1 MMMENGNSFLSLQL
15 RNKKVDTMKKTFA
28 NKLCVPAEGMYSYGG
43 YYDAPEVE
51 PVREMLINDG
61 WKFAPTE
68 LNGAEFMDYD
78 DSDWKPVDLP
88 HDYSLIPLPGGDND
102 EQIGPFSKHS
112 PGRNATGHV
121 MGGTGWY
128 RKIIKTDKNFEGKLV
143 KLNFDGTYNETKVWV
158 NGIMVG
164 NHVSGYAPYY
174 YDITS
179 ALKPVGE
186 DNIIAVRCRNNG
198 RNAHWFSGAGIY
210 RDVILEMFDPIHV
223 DPWGAYVTLS
233 YLDSYETK
241 VNVEARVVNETNE
254 DETVSVQVVL
264 RSHRGR
270 NVGNAH
276 QEIEVRANS
285 WVRVTQMMHVSRAVI
300 WTLDN
305 PYLYTAEITIK
316 QGDKVIDEFKQKF
329 GVRKI
334 EVSADKGFRLNG
346 ELIYLKGG
354 CVHHD
359 NGLLGAA
366 AFKRAEYRKVE
377 LLKEAGY
384 NAIRTVHNPPSK
396 YLLEACDEL
405 GMLVIEEFTDVW
417 EVHKTPQDYATY
429 FKETWEPDLTNMI
442 KRDRNHPSVIM
453 WSIGNE
459 IPNRSTEDALR
470 IQSALIK
477 RVKELDPTRFVTQ
490 TVSPHMVNGGWEEV
504 QPQLIN
510 LDVCG
515 YNNMSDKIES
525 DHEQYPDRIIYTSAS
540 YSSHALDYWKPVLNH
555 QYVIGDFVWTAIDYL
570 GEVSLGEAYYAPEN
584 NDISQEVISEGK
596 LPEGVTPENLY
607 DMQFAHSPNLFPKY
621 ISWSGDLDITGR
633 KKPQGYYRNVLWDVT
648 PVEMLVHEPIP
659 EGMVENVPLWA
670 WPNEHHHWNWLGNEG
685 KPMKVRVFTKGD
697 KVKLNL
703 NGMTV
708 AETEV
713 NERYIAEFEIP
724 FEPGRLEAI
733 AYKYGNVIGRAVLR
747 TANVPHGILL
757 TPDKVLLEAD
767 RQDLSYIVV
776 KVIDRGDNKV
786 TDIDVPVEVEVIG
799 NGELI
804 GCGNGSI
811 DGMKSFNHAKFSTWR
826 AYGQIIVR
834 PFAKPGDIMVKVKSE
849 FGVSE
854 VKLTV
859 I

>member
-1 MMMENGNSFLSLQL
+1 MRSIDAKKLS
-15 RNKKVDTMKKTFA
+15 M
-28 NKLCVPAEGMYSYGG
+28 PIEGAYSYGG
-43 YYDAPEVE
+43 YYDVPEVE
-51 PVREMLINDG
+51 PVREMLINEG

-68 LNGAEFMDYD
+68 LNGAELMDYD
-78 DSDWKPVDLP
+78 DTDWKLVDLP
-88 HDYSLIPLPGGDND
+88 HDFSLIPLPGGDND
-102 EQIGPFSKHS
+102 EQIGPFSKQS

-128 RKIIKTDKNFEGKLV
+128 RKIITTDKNFEGKLV
-143 KLNFDGTYNETKVWV
+143 KISFDGTYNETKVWV

-164 NHVSGYAPYY
+164 NHVNGYCPYY

-198 RNAHWFSGAGIY
+198 RNTHWYSGAGIY
-210 RDVILEMFDPIHV
+210 RDVKLEMFDPIHV
-223 DPWGAYVTLS
+223 DPWGAFVTLA
-233 YLDSYETK
+233 YLDNYETK
-241 VNVEARVVNETNE
+241 VNVEARVVNETPQ
-254 DETVSVQVVL
+254 DENVSVQVVI

-285 WVRVTQMMHVSRAVI
+285 WVKLTQMLHVSRAVI
-300 WTLDN
+300 WSLDN

-316 QGDKVIDEFKQKF
+316 QGDKVLDEFKQKF

-346 ELIYLKGG
+346 ELMTLKGG
-354 CVHHD
+354 CIHHD
-359 NGLLGAA
+359 NGFLGAA

-384 NAIRTVHNPPSK
+384 NAVRTVHNPPSS
-396 YLLEACDEL
+396 YFLDACDEL
-405 GMLVIEEFTDVW
+405 GMLVIDEFTDVW

-459 IPNRSTEDALR
+459 IPNQSTKDALR
-470 IQSALIK
+470 IQAELIK
-477 RVKELDPTRFVTQ
+477 RVRELDPTRFITQ
-490 TVSPHMVNGGWEEV
+490 VISPHMVTGGWKNAL
-504 QPQLIN
+504 PQMEA
-510 LDVCG
+510 LDICG
-515 YNNMSDKIES
+515 YNNMSS
-525 DHEQYPDRIIYTSAS
+525 
-540 YSSHALDYWKPVLNH
+540 N
-555 QYVIGDFVWTAIDYL
+555 DFVWTAMDYL
-570 GEVSLGEAYYAPEN
+570 GEVSAGEATYAKEIDN
-584 NDISQEVISEGK
+584 RAQDVLSRGK
-596 LPEGVTPENLY
+596 LPKGIKPEMLY
-607 DMQFAHSPNLFPKY
+607 DIQFETMPNLFPRY
-621 ISWSGDLDITGR
+621 ISWCGDLDITGR

-659 EGMVENVPLWA
+659 EGMVENMTPWG
-670 WPNEHHHWNWLGNEG
+670 WPNEFHHWNWLGNEG

-697 KVKLNL
+697 KVKLTL
-703 NGMTV
+703 HGMV
-708 AETEV
+708 IAEAEV
-713 NERYIAEFEIP
+713 NEHYIAEFEIP

-733 AYKYGNVIGRAVLR
+733 AYKVGNVIGKAVLR
-747 TANVPHGILL
+747 TASVPHGIELR
-757 TPDKVLLEAD
+757 PDKVLLEAN
-767 RQDLSYIVV
+767 RHDLSYIQV
-776 KVIDRGDNKV
+776 KVIDRGGNKV
-786 TDIDVPVEVEVIG
+786 TDEEVPVEVTVTG
-799 NGELI
+799 NGELV

-811 DGMKSFNHAKFSTWR
+811 DGMKSFNHANFTTWR

-834 PFAKPGDIMVKVKSE
+834 PFAKPGDILVNVKSR

>member
-1 MMMENGNSFLSLQL
+1 MKNTEAKQL
-15 RNKKVDTMKKTFA
+15 NMPV
-28 NKLCVPAEGMYSYGG
+28 EGTYSYGR
-43 YYDAPEVE
+43 YYDMPDVE

-61 WKFAPTE
+61 WRFAPTE
-68 LNGAEFMDYD
+68 LAGAEMMDYD
-78 DSDWKPVDLP
+78 DSTWKPVDLP
-88 HDYSLIPLPGGDND
+88 HDFSLIPLPGGDND
-102 EQIGPFSKHS
+102 EQIGPFSKLS

-143 KLNFDGTYNETKVWV
+143 KICFDGTYNETKVWV

-164 NHVSGYAPYY
+164 NHVNGYTPYY
-174 YDITS
+174 YDITD
-179 ALKPVGE
+179 ALNPVGE

-198 RNAHWFSGAGIY
+198 RNAHWYSGAGIY
-210 RDVILEMFDPIHV
+210 RDVKLEMFDPIHV
-223 DPWGAYVTLS
+223 DPWGAFVTLA
-233 YLDSYETK
+233 YLDAYETK
-241 VNVEARVVNETNE
+241 VNVEARVVNETAN
-254 DETVSVQVVL
+254 DATVSVQVVL
-264 RSHRGR
+264 RSQRGR

-276 QEIEVRANS
+276 QEVEVRANS
-285 WVRVTQMMHVSRAVI
+285 WARLTQMMHVSRAVI
-300 WTLDN
+300 WSLEN

-316 QGDKVIDEFKQKF
+316 KGDEVIDEYKQKF

-346 ELIYLKGG
+346 EMIELKGG

-359 NGLLGAA
+359 NGFLGSA

-377 LLKEAGY
+377 QLKEAGY
-384 NAIRTVHNPPSK
+384 NAVRTVHNPPSS
-396 YLLEACDEL
+396 YFLEACDEL

-459 IPNRSTEDALR
+459 IPNQSTEDALR
-470 IQSALIK
+470 IQGELIK

-490 TVSPHMVNGGWEEV
+490 VVSPHMVAGGWNNV
-504 QPQLIN
+504 PPQLEA

-515 YNNMSDKIES
+515 VNNLSNKIDA
-525 DHEQYPDRIIYTSAS
+525 DHAAHPDRVYFTAAS
-540 YSSHALDYWKPVLNH
+540 YSSKAYDYWKASSDKIYVL
-555 QYVIGDFVWTAIDYL
+555 GDFVWTAIDYL
-570 GEVSLGEAYYAPEN
+570 GEVSAGEATYAKEVDN
-584 NDISQEVISEGK
+584 RAEMVLNDGN
-596 LPEGVTPENLY
+596 LPEGIKPEMLY
-607 DMQFAHSPNLFPKY
+607 DLQYEGMPNLFPRY
-621 ISWSGDLDITGR
+621 ISWCGDLDITGH

-659 EGMVENVPLWA
+659 EGMVENMTPWG
-670 WPNEHHHWNWLGNEG
+670 WPNEFHHWNWLGNEG

-697 KVKLNL
+697 KVKLTL
-703 NGMTV
+703 HGMV
-708 AETEV
+708 IAEAEV
-713 NERYIAEFEIP
+713 NEHYIAEFEIP

-733 AYKYGNVIGRAVLR
+733 AYKVGNVIGKAVLR
-747 TANVPHGILL
+747 TASVPHGIELR
-757 TPDKVLLEAD
+757 PDKVLLEAN
-767 RQDLSYIVV
+767 RHDLSYIQV
-776 KVIDRGDNKV
+776 KVIDRGGNKV
-786 TDIDVPVEVEVIG
+786 TDEEVPVKVTVTG
-799 NGELI
+799 NGELV

-811 DGMKSFNHAKFSTWR
+811 DGMKSFNHANFTTWR

-834 PFAKPGDIMVKVKSE
+834 PFAKPGDILVNVKSR

>member
-1 MMMENGNSFLSLQL
+1 MKNTEAKQLSMP
-15 RNKKVDTMKKTFA
+15 V
-28 NKLCVPAEGMYSYGG
+28 EGTYSYGR
-43 YYDAPEVE
+43 YYDMPDVE

-61 WKFAPTE
+61 WRFAPTE
-68 LNGAEFMDYD
+68 LSGAEMMDYD
-78 DSDWKPVDLP
+78 DSTWKPVDLP
-88 HDYSLIPLPGGDND
+88 HDFSLIPLPGGDND
-102 EQIGPFSKHS
+102 EQIGPFSKLS

-128 RKIIKTDKNFEGKLV
+128 RKIIKTDKNFEDKLV
-143 KLNFDGTYNETKVWV
+143 KICFDGTYNETKVWV

-164 NHVSGYAPYY
+164 NHVNGYTPYY
-174 YDITS
+174 YDITD

-198 RNAHWFSGAGIY
+198 RNAHWYSGAGIY
-210 RDVILEMFDPIHV
+210 RDVKLEMFDPIHV
-223 DPWGAYVTLS
+223 DPWGAFVTLA
-233 YLDSYETK
+233 YLDAYETK
-241 VNVEARVVNETNE
+241 VNVEARVVNETAN
-254 DETVSVQVVL
+254 DETVSVQVVI
-264 RSHRGR
+264 RSQRGR

-300 WTLDN
+300 WSLEN

-316 QGDKVIDEFKQKF
+316 KGDKVIDEYKQKF

-346 ELIYLKGG
+346 DMIELKGG

-359 NGLLGAA
+359 NGFLGSA

-384 NAIRTVHNPPSK
+384 NAVRTVHNPPSS
-396 YLLEACDEL
+396 YFLEACDEL

-442 KRDRNHPSVIM
+442 KRDRNHPCVMM

-459 IPNRSTEDALR
+459 IPNKSTEDALR
-470 IQSALIK
+470 IQGELIK

-490 TVSPHMVNGGWEEV
+490 VVSPHMVAGGWENV
-504 QPQLIN
+504 PPQLEA

-515 YNNMSDKIES
+515 INNLSSKVDA
-525 DHEQYPDRIIYTSAS
+525 DHAAHPGRVYFTAAS
-540 YSSHALDYWKPVLNH
+540 YSSKAYDYWKASADKIFVL
-555 QYVIGDFVWTAIDYL
+555 GDFVWTAIDYL
-570 GEVSLGEAYYAPEN
+570 GEVSAGEATYAKEVDKRAEMVL
-584 NDISQEVISEGK
+584 NDGN
-596 LPEGVTPENLY
+596 LPEGIKPEMLY
-607 DMQFAHSPNLFPKY
+607 DIQFEGMPNLFPRY
-621 ISWSGDLDITGR
+621 ISWCGDLDITGR

-659 EGMVENVPLWA
+659 EGMVENMTPWG
-670 WPNEHHHWNWLGNEG
+670 WPNEFHHWNWLGNED

-697 KVKLNL
+697 KVKLTL
-703 NGMTV
+703 QGMV
-708 AETEV
+708 IAESCV
-713 NERYIAEFEIP
+713 NDRYIAEFEVP
-724 FEPGRLEAI
+724 FQPGRLEAI
-733 AYKYGNVIGRAVLR
+733 AYKAGNVIGKTVLR
-747 TANVPHGILL
+747 TASAPHGIELR
-757 TPDKVLLEAD
+757 PDKVLLEAN
-767 RQDLSYIVV
+767 RHDLSYIQV
-776 KVIDRGDNKV
+776 KVTDRGGNKV
-786 TDIDVPVEVEVIG
+786 TDVDVPVEVAVTG
-799 NGELI
+799 NGELV
-804 GCGNGSI
+804 GCGNASI
-811 DGMKSFNHAKFSTWR
+811 DGMKSFNHALFTTWR

-834 PFAKPGDIMVKVKSE
+834 PYAMPGDIFVKVKSA
-849 FGVSE
+849 FGESV

-859 I
+859 G

>member
-1 MMMENGNSFLSLQL
+1 MKNTEAKQLSMP
-15 RNKKVDTMKKTFA
+15 V
-28 NKLCVPAEGMYSYGG
+28 EGTYSYGR
-43 YYDAPEVE
+43 YYDMPDVE

-61 WKFAPTE
+61 WRFAPTE
-68 LNGAEFMDYD
+68 LSGAEMMDYD
-78 DSDWKPVDLP
+78 DSTWKPVDLP
-88 HDYSLIPLPGGDND
+88 HDFSLIPLPGGDND
-102 EQIGPFSKHS
+102 EQIGPFSKLS

-128 RKIIKTDKNFEGKLV
+128 RKIIKTDKNFEDKLV
-143 KLNFDGTYNETKVWV
+143 KICFDGTYNETKVWV

-164 NHVSGYAPYY
+164 NHVNGYTPYY
-174 YDITS
+174 YDITD

-198 RNAHWFSGAGIY
+198 RNAHWYSGAGIY
-210 RDVILEMFDPIHV
+210 RDVKLEMFDPIHV
-223 DPWGAYVTLS
+223 DPWGAFVTLA
-233 YLDSYETK
+233 YLDAYETK
-241 VNVEARVVNETNE
+241 VNVEARVVNETAN
-254 DETVSVQVVL
+254 DETVSVQVVI
-264 RSHRGR
+264 RSQRGR

-300 WTLDN
+300 WSLEN

-316 QGDKVIDEFKQKF
+316 KGDKVIDEYKQKF

-346 ELIYLKGG
+346 DMIELKGG

-359 NGLLGAA
+359 NGFLGSA

-384 NAIRTVHNPPSK
+384 NAVRTVHNPPSS
-396 YLLEACDEL
+396 YFLEACDEL

-442 KRDRNHPSVIM
+442 KRDRNHPCVMM

-459 IPNRSTEDALR
+459 IPNKSTEDALR
-470 IQSALIK
+470 IQGELIK

-490 TVSPHMVNGGWEEV
+490 VVSPHMVAGGWENV
-504 QPQLIN
+504 PPQLEA

-515 YNNMSDKIES
+515 INNLSNKVDA
-525 DHEQYPDRIIYTSAS
+525 DHAAHPGRVYFTAAS
-540 YSSHALDYWKPVLNH
+540 YSSKAYDYWKASADKIFVL
-555 QYVIGDFVWTAIDYL
+555 GDFVWTAIDYL
-570 GEVSLGEAYYAPEN
+570 GEVSAGEATYAKEVDKRAEMVL
-584 NDISQEVISEGK
+584 NDGN
-596 LPEGVTPENLY
+596 LPEGIKPEMLY
-607 DMQFAHSPNLFPKY
+607 DIQFEGMPNLFPRY
-621 ISWSGDLDITGR
+621 ISWCGDLDITGR

-659 EGMVENVPLWA
+659 EGMVENMTPWG
-670 WPNEHHHWNWLGNEG
+670 WPNEFHHWNWLGNED

-697 KVKLNL
+697 KVKLTL
-703 NGMTV
+703 QGMV
-708 AETEV
+708 IAESCV
-713 NERYIAEFEIP
+713 NDRYIAEFEVP
-724 FEPGRLEAI
+724 FQPGRLEAI
-733 AYKYGNVIGRAVLR
+733 AYKAGNVIGKTVLR
-747 TANVPHGILL
+747 TASAPHGIELR
-757 TPDKVLLEAD
+757 PDKVLLEAN
-767 RQDLSYIVV
+767 RHDLSYIQV
-776 KVIDRGDNKV
+776 KVTDRGGNKV
-786 TDIDVPVEVEVIG
+786 TDVDVPVEVAVTG
-799 NGELI
+799 NGELV
-804 GCGNGSI
+804 GCGNASI
-811 DGMKSFNHAKFSTWR
+811 DGMKSFNHALFTTWR

-834 PFAKPGDIMVKVKSE
+834 PYAMPGDIFVKVKSA
-849 FGVSE
+849 FGESV

-859 I
+859 GG

>member
-1 MMMENGNSFLSLQL
+1 MKNTEAKQLSMP
-15 RNKKVDTMKKTFA
+15 V
-28 NKLCVPAEGMYSYGG
+28 EGTYSYGR
-43 YYDAPEVE
+43 YYDMPDVE

-61 WKFAPTE
+61 WRFAPTE
-68 LNGAEFMDYD
+68 LSGAEMMDYD
-78 DSDWKPVDLP
+78 DSTWKPVDLP
-88 HDYSLIPLPGGDND
+88 HDFSLIPLPGGDND
-102 EQIGPFSKHS
+102 EQIGPFSKLS

-128 RKIIKTDKNFEGKLV
+128 RKIIKTDKNFKDKLV
-143 KLNFDGTYNETKVWV
+143 KICFDGTYNETKVWV

-164 NHVSGYAPYY
+164 NHVNGYTPYY
-174 YDITS
+174 YDITD

-198 RNAHWFSGAGIY
+198 RNAHWYSGAGIY
-210 RDVILEMFDPIHV
+210 RDVKLEMFDPIHV
-223 DPWGAYVTLS
+223 DPWGAFVTLA
-233 YLDSYETK
+233 YLDAYETK
-241 VNVEARVVNETNE
+241 VNVEARVVNETAN
-254 DETVSVQVVL
+254 DETVSVQVVI
-264 RSHRGR
+264 RSQRGR

-300 WTLDN
+300 WSLEN

-316 QGDKVIDEFKQKF
+316 KGDKVIDEYKQKF

-346 ELIYLKGG
+346 DMIELKGG

-359 NGLLGAA
+359 NGFLGSA

-384 NAIRTVHNPPSK
+384 NAVRTVHNPPSS
-396 YLLEACDEL
+396 YFLEACDEL

-442 KRDRNHPSVIM
+442 KRDRNHPCVMM

-459 IPNRSTEDALR
+459 IPNKSTEDALR
-470 IQSALIK
+470 IQGELIK

-490 TVSPHMVNGGWEEV
+490 VVSPHMVAGGWENV
-504 QPQLIN
+504 PPQLEA

-515 YNNMSDKIES
+515 INNLSNKVDA
-525 DHEQYPDRIIYTSAS
+525 DHAAHPGRVYFTAAS
-540 YSSHALDYWKPVLNH
+540 YSSKAYDYWKASADKIFVL
-555 QYVIGDFVWTAIDYL
+555 GDFVWTAIDYL
-570 GEVSLGEAYYAPEN
+570 GEVSAGEATYAKEVDKRAEMVL
-584 NDISQEVISEGK
+584 NDGN
-596 LPEGVTPENLY
+596 LPEGIKPEMLY
-607 DMQFAHSPNLFPKY
+607 DIQFEGMPNLFPRY
-621 ISWSGDLDITGR
+621 ISWCGDLDITGR

-659 EGMVENVPLWA
+659 EGMVENMTPWG
-670 WPNEHHHWNWLGNEG
+670 WPNEFHHWNWLGNED

-697 KVKLNL
+697 KVKLTL
-703 NGMTV
+703 QGMV
-708 AETEV
+708 IAESCV
-713 NERYIAEFEIP
+713 NDRYIAEFEVP
-724 FEPGRLEAI
+724 FQPGRLEAI
-733 AYKYGNVIGRAVLR
+733 AYKAGNVIGKTVLR
-747 TANVPHGILL
+747 TASAPHGIELR
-757 TPDKVLLEAD
+757 PDKVLLEAN
-767 RQDLSYIVV
+767 RHDLSYIQV
-776 KVIDRGDNKV
+776 KVTDRGGNKV
-786 TDIDVPVEVEVIG
+786 TDVDVPVEVAVTG
-799 NGELI
+799 NGELV
-804 GCGNGSI
+804 GCGNASI
-811 DGMKSFNHAKFSTWR
+811 DGMKSFNHALFTTWR

-834 PFAKPGDIMVKVKSE
+834 PYAMPGDIFVKVKSA
-849 FGVSE
+849 FGESV

-859 I
+859 G

>member
-1 MMMENGNSFLSLQL
+1 MRSIDAKKLS
-15 RNKKVDTMKKTFA
+15 M
-28 NKLCVPAEGMYSYGG
+28 PIEGAYSYGG
-43 YYDAPEVE
+43 YYDVPEVE
-51 PVREMLINDG
+51 PVREMLINEG

-68 LNGAEFMDYD
+68 LNGAELMDYD
-78 DSDWKPVDLP
+78 DTDWKLVDLP
-88 HDYSLIPLPGGDND
+88 HDFSLIPLPGGDND
-102 EQIGPFSKHS
+102 EQIGPFSKQS

-128 RKIIKTDKNFEGKLV
+128 RKIITTDKNFEGKLV
-143 KLNFDGTYNETKVWV
+143 KISFDGTYNETKVWV

-164 NHVSGYAPYY
+164 NHVNGYCPYY

-198 RNAHWFSGAGIY
+198 RNTHWYSGAGIY
-210 RDVILEMFDPIHV
+210 RDVKLEMFDPIHV
-223 DPWGAYVTLS
+223 DPWGAFVTLA
-233 YLDSYETK
+233 YLDNYETK
-241 VNVEARVVNETNE
+241 VNVEARVVNETPQ
-254 DETVSVQVVL
+254 DENVSVQVVI

-285 WVRVTQMMHVSRAVI
+285 WVKLTQMLHVSRAVI
-300 WTLDN
+300 WSLDN

-316 QGDKVIDEFKQKF
+316 QGDKVLDEFKQKF

-346 ELIYLKGG
+346 ELMTLKGG
-354 CVHHD
+354 CIHHD
-359 NGLLGAA
+359 NGFLGAA

-384 NAIRTVHNPPSK
+384 NAVRTVHNPPSS
-396 YLLEACDEL
+396 YFLDACDEL
-405 GMLVIEEFTDVW
+405 GMLVIDEFTDVW

-459 IPNRSTEDALR
+459 IPCQSTKDALR
-470 IQSALIK
+470 IQAELIK
-477 RVKELDPTRFVTQ
+477 RVRELDPTRFITQ
-490 TVSPHMVNGGWEEV
+490 VISPHMVTGGWKNAL
-504 QPQLIN
+504 PQMEA
-510 LDVCG
+510 LDICG
-515 YNNMSDKIES
+515 YNNMSSKIET
-525 DHEQYPDRIIYTSAS
+525 DHQAFPNRVFFTAAS
-540 YSSHALDYWKPVLNH
+540 YSSQAYEYWKPVLDKL
-555 QYVIGDFVWTAIDYL
+555 YVIGDFVWTAMDYL
-570 GEVSLGEAYYAPEN
+570 GEVSAGEATYAKEIDN
-584 NDISQEVISEGK
+584 RAQDVLSRGK
-596 LPEGVTPENLY
+596 LPKGIKPEMLY
-607 DMQFAHSPNLFPKY
+607 DIQFETMPNLFPRY
-621 ISWSGDLDITGR
+621 ISWCGDLDITGR

-659 EGMVENVPLWA
+659 EGMVENMTPWG
-670 WPNEHHHWNWLGNEG
+670 WPNEFHHWNWLGNEG

-697 KVKLNL
+697 KVKLTL
-703 NGMTV
+703 HGMV
-708 AETEV
+708 IAEAEV
-713 NERYIAEFEIP
+713 NEHYIAEFEIP

-733 AYKYGNVIGRAVLR
+733 AYKVGKVIGKAVLR
-747 TANVPHGILL
+747 TASVPHGIELR
-757 TPDKVLLEAD
+757 PDKVLLEAN
-767 RQDLSYIVV
+767 RHDLSYIQV
-776 KVIDRGDNKV
+776 KVIDRGGNKV
-786 TDIDVPVEVEVIG
+786 TDEEVPVKVTVTG
-799 NGELI
+799 NGELV

-811 DGMKSFNHAKFSTWR
+811 DGMKSFNHANFTTWR

-834 PFAKPGDIMVKVKSE
+834 PFAKPGDILVNVKSR

>member
-1 MMMENGNSFLSLQL
+1 MKNTEAKQLSMP
-15 RNKKVDTMKKTFA
+15 V
-28 NKLCVPAEGMYSYGG
+28 EGTYSYGR
-43 YYDAPEVE
+43 YYDMPDVE

-61 WKFAPTE
+61 WRFAPTE
-68 LNGAEFMDYD
+68 LSGAEMMDYD
-78 DSDWKPVDLP
+78 DSTWKPVDLP
-88 HDYSLIPLPGGDND
+88 HDFSLIPLPGGDND
-102 EQIGPFSKHS
+102 EQIGPFSKLS

-128 RKIIKTDKNFEGKLV
+128 RKIIKTDKNFKDKLV
-143 KLNFDGTYNETKVWV
+143 KICFDGTYNETKVWV

-164 NHVSGYAPYY
+164 NHVNGYTPYY
-174 YDITS
+174 YDITD

-198 RNAHWFSGAGIY
+198 RNAHWYSGAGIY
-210 RDVILEMFDPIHV
+210 RDVKLEMFDPIHV
-223 DPWGAYVTLS
+223 DPWGAFVTLA
-233 YLDSYETK
+233 YLDAYETK
-241 VNVEARVVNETNE
+241 VNVEARVVNETAN
-254 DETVSVQVVL
+254 DETVSVQVVI
-264 RSHRGR
+264 RSQRGR

-300 WTLDN
+300 WSLEN

-316 QGDKVIDEFKQKF
+316 KGDKVIDEYKQKF

-346 ELIYLKGG
+346 DMIELKGG

-359 NGLLGAA
+359 NGFLGSA

-384 NAIRTVHNPPSK
+384 NAVRTVHNPPSS
-396 YLLEACDEL
+396 YFLEACDEL

-442 KRDRNHPSVIM
+442 KRDRNHPCVMM

-459 IPNRSTEDALR
+459 IPNKSTEDALR
-470 IQSALIK
+470 IQGELIK

-490 TVSPHMVNGGWEEV
+490 VVSPHMVAGGWENV
-504 QPQLIN
+504 PPQLEA

-515 YNNMSDKIES
+515 INNLSNKVDA
-525 DHEQYPDRIIYTSAS
+525 DHAAHPGRVYFTAAS
-540 YSSHALDYWKPVLNH
+540 YSSKAYDYWKASADKIFVL
-555 QYVIGDFVWTAIDYL
+555 GDFVWTAIDYL
-570 GEVSLGEAYYAPEN
+570 GEVSAGEATYAKEVDKRAEMVL
-584 NDISQEVISEGK
+584 NDGN
-596 LPEGVTPENLY
+596 LPEGIKPEMLY
-607 DMQFAHSPNLFPKY
+607 DIQFEGMPNLFPRY
-621 ISWSGDLDITGR
+621 ISWCGDLDITGR

-659 EGMVENVPLWA
+659 EGMVENMTPWG
-670 WPNEHHHWNWLGNEG
+670 WPNEFHHWNWLGNED

-697 KVKLNL
+697 KVKLTL
-703 NGMTV
+703 QGMV
-708 AETEV
+708 IAESCV
-713 NERYIAEFEIP
+713 NDRYIAEFEVP
-724 FEPGRLEAI
+724 FQPGRLEAI
-733 AYKYGNVIGRAVLR
+733 AYKAGNVIGKTVLR
-747 TANVPHGILL
+747 TASAPHGIELR
-757 TPDKVLLEAD
+757 PDKVLLEAN
-767 RQDLSYIVV
+767 RHDLSYIQV
-776 KVIDRGDNKV
+776 KVTDRGGNKV
-786 TDIDVPVEVEVIG
+786 TDVDVPVEVAVTG
-799 NGELI
+799 NGELV
-804 GCGNGSI
+804 GCGNASI
-811 DGMKSFNHAKFSTWR
+811 DGMKSFNHALFTTWR

-834 PFAKPGDIMVKVKSE
+834 PYAMPGDIFVKVKSA
-849 FGVSE
+849 FGESV

-859 I
+859 GG